1 MQFEGGALW
10 VLGFTC
16 EQLKFLNDE
25 IRKESS
31 EAKSKFQSFT
41 IDVCSFKLLI
51 CCYYIALT
59 L

>member
-1 MQFEGGALW
+1 MQFEGGAFMGTW
-10 VLGFTC
+10 VYMCTI
-16 EQLKFLNDE
+16 KVPHDE

-41 IDVCSFKLLI
+41 IDMCSFKLFI
-51 CCYYIALT
+51 FCYYIALI